1 MVVALNVAGRRRRS
15 RGPCDAAGVTSDV
28 VLGLLAVLGLA
39 LVLSPIGLQA
49 FVLSRARRAQL
60 VSEPAEVVP
69 GGGWPLSGAMQA
81 LGFQTAGAMRVV
93 APTVPEQHC
102 LLFVHPDLASF
113 ARLWV
118 GPDGK
123 TGGYSIQSPIAG
135 GTLCTGMDAVDAVDD
150 RELLQV
156 FPGADPQE
164 LLRRHVEAQ
173 WFLAG
178 LGVEGRPVAAADAD
192 GRFRAEW
199 AAELEQVARRGWRFT
214 VSSAYRS
221 ALKLPRWKGPLAEQR
236 DIHQRVQAL
245 RARGAAEPPAW

>member
-1 MVVALNVAGRRRRS
+1 MAVVVGLNARGRWSGRPR
-15 RGPCDAAGVTSDV
+15 DAADVTSNV
-28 VLGLLAVLGLA
+28 VLGVLAVLGVA
-39 LVLSPIGLQA
+39 LVLSPVGLQA
-49 FVLSRARRAQL
+49 FVLSRAKRAQL
-60 VSEPAEVVP
+60 VAEPVEVVP

-81 LGFQTAGAMRVV
+81 LGFQPVSAMRVV

-123 TGGYSIQSPIAG
+123 TGGYSIQSPIVG

-150 RELLQV
+150 GELLQV

-192 GRFRAEW
+192 GRFRSEW

-236 DIHQRVQAL
+236 DIHRRVQAL
-245 RARGAAEPPAW
+245 RARGAAEPPA